1 MFVSFIDNHRPS
13 GLRLTVHRIDS
24 TFLYYSTYDS
34 FCNTF
39 LKKFL
44 REALAHIGDL
54 RYNTFR
60 GGIAQL
66 GERLHGMQEV
76 RGSIPLV
83 STISAYSR
91 CEYLASVFCCVH
103 ARKNRIAKRQCGR
116 SSMVRLGGF
125 EPSTHG
131 LEGRCSIQLS
141 YRCNGRDDRIRT
153 CDPLVPNQMRYQT
166 ALHPDTALL

>member
-83 STISAYSR
+83 STIETAQDVRAESHIFFVALKKDNKKPY
-91 CEYLASVFCCVH
+91 
-103 ARKNRIAKRQCGR
+103 
-116 SSMVRLGGF
+116 RLGDTVDFDGA
-125 EPSTHG
+125 PG
-131 LEGRCSIQLS
+131 G
-141 YRCNGRDDRIRT
+141 IRT
-153 CDPLVPNQMRYQT
+153 LDPRLRRP
-166 ALHPDTALL
+166 LLYPTELQVQWSG

>member
-83 STISAYSR
+83 STISTFTDAR
-91 CEYLASVFCCVH
+91 EILHPFFLAINILSLCGRIFI
-103 ARKNRIAKRQCGR
+103 ARKNASLCDAYLSDGAP
-116 SSMVRLGGF
+116 GG
-125 EPSTHG
+125 
-131 LEGRCSIQLS
+131 
-141 YRCNGRDDRIRT
+141 IRT
-153 CDPLVPNQMRYQT
+153 LDPRLRRP
-166 ALHPDTALL
+166 LLYPTELQVQWSG